1 MQFRPTDKT
10 AIIERSHRRASRST
24 IMKRHRDS
32 IASPRRPLDPDPLLF
47 AARMRAARAVLGWSQ
62 TELGK
67 KAQVTQRAIYRL
79 EKAAVRARHLTQVRI
94 NRAFED
100 AGIGFA
106 QLPNGGFEMIVR
118 RQLLTGSNQKSR
130 PHN

>member
-1 MQFRPTDKT
+1 MKH
-10 AIIERSHRRASRST
+10 HRNST
-24 IMKRHRDS
+24 
-32 IASPRRPLDPDPLLF
+32 ASPRSIESDPLLF
-47 AARMRAARAVLGWSQ
+47 AARIRAARAVLGWSQ

-67 KAQVTQRAIYRL
+67 KAHVTQRAIYRL
-79 EKAAVRARHLTQVRI
+79 EKAAVRPRHLTQARI

-118 RQLLTGSNQKSR
+118 SQLLTSSQQKSASHGSN
-130 PHN
+130 

>member
-1 MQFRPTDKT
+1 
-10 AIIERSHRRASRST
+10 
-24 IMKRHRDS
+24 
-32 IASPRRPLDPDPLLF
+32 
-47 AARMRAARAVLGWSQ
+47 MRAARAVLGWSQ

-67 KAQVTQRAIYRL
+67 KAHVTQRAIYRL

-106 QLPNGGFEMIVR
+106 HLPSGGFEMIVR
-118 RQLLTGSNQKSR
+118 SQLLAVSQQKPG